1 MKVSYFF
8 VAVLLLFSCASSQ
21 NTPSPDAKRKIEELR
36 TLIHLSPDQARKLTL
51 IEAGYLNKSRQLSQR
66 GNNKESDLTKLKQKR
81 TSSYKKILSH
91 EQFLKFQAID
101 NDLIKQAPV
110 RFNKTK

>member
-8 VAVLLLFSCASSQ
+8 IAALVFFSCTSSQ
-21 NTPSPDAKRKIEELR
+21 NTSSPDAKRKIEELR
-36 TLIHLSPDQARKLTL
+36 TLIHLSPDQAQKLAS
-51 IEAGYLNKSRQLSQR
+51 IEAGYLNKSSQLSQQR
-66 GNNKESDLTKLKQKR
+66 NNKESQLTRLKQKR

-91 EQFLKFQAID
+91 EQFIKFQAID

-110 RFNKTK
+110 RFNENK